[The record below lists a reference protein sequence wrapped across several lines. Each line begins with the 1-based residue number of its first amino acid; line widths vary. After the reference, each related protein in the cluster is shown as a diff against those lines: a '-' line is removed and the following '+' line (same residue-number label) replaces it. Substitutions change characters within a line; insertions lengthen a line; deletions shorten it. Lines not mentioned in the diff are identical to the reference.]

1 MDRNSWVKAIPVFS
15 PNCFTFGLQGYILNL
30 SFFIARRYLVK
41 QKGTFSSFIIRL
53 AIAATALSVAVMI
66 VAMAVVTGFNYAVTE
81 KLYSFMG
88 HVHVIPYDE
97 TRSNALNYAE
107 PVFYDRKLLAEM
119 RKIPHVSSASAF
131 TEWPAI
137 VQFRGRME
145 GLALKGVDKDYH
157 FLRGITTT
165 GAPIDYSDTFYSKQI
180 MLSRTTAERLNANIG
195 DTVQLNFFEAG
206 LPRIRRVKVS
216 GLYHSGMEEVDKYFA
231 VCDMRLLQRIN
242 NWGADSINGYQVD
255 LDNEK
260 YADTVANLI
269 HYSLISPP
277 LESYTTTDNYSFIFD
292 WLKLQSMNGTILLI
306 IMAVVA
312 IINMGAVLVILMV
325 DRANMVGLLKALG
338 MPFETTRNIFLSIAA
353 IIGATGILLGNA
365 LALLLCWLQLTFGIM
380 KLPEDTY
387 YMRFVPIKIIWW
399 HVAMIDVVTLVLCVL
414 CMWLPTL
421 YIRRIQPARVL
432 QFK

>member
-1 MDRNSWVKAIPVFS
+1 
-15 PNCFTFGLQGYILNL
+15 
-30 SFFIARRYLVK
+30 
-41 QKGTFSSFIIRL
+41 
-53 AIAATALSVAVMI
+53 MI

-107 PVFYDRKLLAEM
+107 PVFYDQALLAKM
-119 RKIPHVSSASAF
+119 RQIPHVKAASPF
-131 TEWPAI
+131 TQCPAI
-137 VQFRGRME
+137 VQYRGRME
-145 GLALKGVDKDYH
+145 GLELKGVNKDYH
-157 FLRGITTT
+157 FLHGITTS
-165 GAPIDYSDTFYSKQI
+165 GAAIDYSDTFYAKQI
-180 MLSRTTAERLNANIG
+180 LLSKTTADRLNINAG
-195 DTVQLNFFEAG
+195 DTVQLDFMEAG
-206 LPRIRRVKVS
+206 LPRIRRVKVC
-216 GLYHSGMEEVDKYFA
+216 GFYHSGMEEVDKYFA

-242 NWGADSINGYQVD
+242 NWNADSINGYQVD

-260 YADTVANLI
+260 YADTVANFI
-269 HYSLISPP
+269 HYNLIKPP
-277 LESYTTTDNYSFIFD
+277 LEAYTTTENYSFIFD
-292 WLKLQSMNGTILLI
+292 WLKLQGMNGTILLI

-338 MPFETTRNIFLSIAA
+338 MPFEATRNIFLSIAGL
-353 IIGATGILLGNA
+353 IGAAGILLGNA
-365 LALLLCWLQLTFGIM
+365 LAFLLCWLQLTFGIM
-380 KLPEDTY
+380 KLPEDSY
-387 YMRFVPIKIIWW
+387 YMQFVPIKIVWW
-399 HVAMIDVVTLVLCVL
+399 HVAMIDVATLVLCVL